1 LNKVEKELD
10 GKVKHYVIMNI
21 DFKAKYQQR
30 EKDFEGMSN
39 ESRIFKETLESMKK
53 LNGQL

>member
-1 LNKVEKELD
+1 MINY
-10 GKVKHYVIMNI
+10 HFIINI

-39 ESRIFKETLESMKK
+39 ESRIFKETLDSMKK